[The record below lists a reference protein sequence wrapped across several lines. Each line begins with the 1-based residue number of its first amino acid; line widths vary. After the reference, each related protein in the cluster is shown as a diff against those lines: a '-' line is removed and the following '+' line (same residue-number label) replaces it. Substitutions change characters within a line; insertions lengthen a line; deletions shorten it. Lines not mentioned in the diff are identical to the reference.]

1 MSFDFEYASSCI
13 RPIIEKL
20 PVTMNLTIWAVI
32 ISLLGGII
40 FATIERSR
48 FTVLKLICKFFRS
61 FLKGV
66 PILVFLYFFYYSMDD
81 IFMAMG
87 DGFGF
92 TYDVRNPPKIAM
104 AIVALAISY
113 IPYMCDMI
121 LSAFDTIPKGQFEAA
136 YAMGFS
142 HTKMMTRIIIPQ
154 LITVAIP
161 NFGNHFVNLL
171 KASSL
176 AYMVTIVE
184 MMGAAKNYATGYQR
198 FLETYVVAA
207 LIYWVIFVLFELLF
221 RVLEKRSGR
230 YLKVSI
236 A

>member
-1 MSFDFEYASSCI
+1 MDEI
-13 RPIIEKL
+13 L
-20 PVTMNLTIWAVI
+20 AV
-32 ISLLGGII
+32 LGG
-40 FATIERSR
+40 
-48 FTVLKLICKFFRS
+48 S
-61 FLKGV
+61 FH
-66 PILVFLYFFYYSMDD
+66 
-81 IFMAMG
+81 
-87 DGFGF
+87 F
-92 TYDVRNPPKIAM
+92 TYDSRNPPKIAM
-104 AIVALAISY
+104 AIVALSISF

-136 YAMGFS
+136 YAMGYT
-142 HTKMMTRIIIPQ
+142 HYQMMRHVIIPQ
-154 LITVAIP
+154 LIVVAIP

-207 LIYWVIFVLFELLF
+207 LIYWIIFILFEFLF
-221 RVLEKRSGR
+221 KLLEKKTGK
-230 YLKVSI
+230 YLRKTI